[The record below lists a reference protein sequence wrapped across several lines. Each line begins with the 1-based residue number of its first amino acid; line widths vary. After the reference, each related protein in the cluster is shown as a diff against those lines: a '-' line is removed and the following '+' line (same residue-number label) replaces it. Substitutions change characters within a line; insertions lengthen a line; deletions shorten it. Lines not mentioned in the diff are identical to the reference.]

1 MPRTYRQP
9 YVDLYIN
16 QTRITTSNYLVS
28 FEVRK
33 SVTGWEGTM
42 ELFDPT
48 WTTLEALALEKGVGT
63 EIKFTYGWVGEQTNL
78 IVGRLGEYTPEF
90 DAEGVRLTI
99 EWAFGSMMSAR
110 VKRNVNWASNL
121 KISDIVLN
129 IANRNGWEADV
140 EPTKGIFSQPLVQS
154 NVSDFYFIKNVL
166 APRAVNM
173 ANVGGYRVSFEDN
186 KLTFRSMQT
195 RDTNIYKTYK
205 VYRGMD
211 GEVISFSTSEN
222 VADEAQLGGRRVT
235 IKSFDPLN
243 KKMIKSETSYQDTN
257 TSLDRD
263 GRKVSTIELDRD
275 RGKPLRVIS
284 KPFQK
289 KSELDSYAR
298 VKYAQF
304 SQFNYN
310 AEAELLGDPFIPVM
324 GNLQFAVITSTGLL
338 HYLSGV
344 YKVEEVVD
352 TISNGSFTSAV
363 TMYRRGSISGNE
375 ELAGI
380 DQSLVK
386 VPVKT
391 GSVYREGE

>member
-1 MPRTYRQP
+1 MPRTERQP

-16 QTRITTSNYLVS
+16 QTRVTTSNYLVN

-33 SVTGWEGTM
+33 SITGWEGTI

-48 WTTLEALALEKGVGT
+48 WTTLEALTMEKGVGT

-110 VKRNVNWASNL
+110 IKRNVNWSSNL
-121 KISDIVLN
+121 KISEIVAK
-129 IANRNGWEADV
+129 IANQNGWETDI
-140 EPTKGIFSQPLVQS
+140 EPTKGIFSQPIIQS
-154 NVSDFYFIKNVL
+154 NVSDMYFIKNVL

-173 ANVGGYRVSFEDN
+173 ANVGGYKVSFEDN
-186 KLTFRSMQT
+186 KLTFRSLQT
-195 RDTNIYKTYK
+195 KDTNIYKTYK

-211 GEVISFSTSEN
+211 GEVISFAPSEN
-222 VADEAQLGGRRVT
+222 VADMAQLGGRRVT

-275 RGKPLRVIS
+275 RGESLRIIS

-304 SQFNYN
+304 SQYNYN
-310 AEAELLGDPFIPVM
+310 AEAELLGDPFIPIM
-324 GNLQFAVITSTGLL
+324 GNLQFSIITPTGLL

-344 YKVEEVVD
+344 YKVEEITD
-352 TISNGSFTSAV
+352 TISNGSFTTAV
-363 TMYRRGSISGNE
+363 TMCRRGSVSGNE

-380 DQSLVK
+380 DQSLVR
-386 VPVKT
+386 VPVRT